1 MTEIPKFKINQI
13 QIHEI
18 PIWKFNNPVVNY
30 INKVEIHEIPIW
42 KTDVPIL
49 NNISK
54 PIVDIPGC
62 VRVHRNNLTS
72 LIDSD
77 NDEYGTYTECGNFSI
92 PSFEPLQYNPNEFV
106 YTQSETPQNQ
116 EQEFVQPTVE
126 PPKYEPKKKKDD
138 PLFVA
143 CPGKKD
149 QRVGDYRN
157 EFKLER
163 VIGHERSEDGT
174 ECITLYESTKFI
186 EQYIPNPPQLVSTA
200 VIATVAASTPLL
212 LNIIKPLVKNLFKK
226 LTKKKKDVE

>member
-1 MTEIPKFKINQI
+1 MPTIDIPNIKIDKIKIN
-13 QIHEI
+13 
-18 PIWKFNNPVVNY
+18 K
-30 INKVEIHEIPIW
+30 IPIW
-42 KTDVPIL
+42 KTDIQTL
-49 NNISK
+49 NDISK

-77 NDEYGTYTECGNFSI
+77 KDEYGTYTECSNFSI

-138 PLFVA
+138 SLFVA

-212 LNIIKPLVKNLFKK
+212 LNIVKPLVKNLIKK

>member
-1 MTEIPKFKINQI
+1 MWKSINEEMPTIDIPRININKI

-18 PIWKFNNPVVNY
+18 PV
-30 INKVEIHEIPIW
+30 W
-42 KTDVPIL
+42 KTDIQTL

-77 NDEYGTYTECGNFSI
+77 KDEYGTYTECGNFSI

-126 PPKYEPKKKKDD
+126 PPKYEPKKKNDD
-138 PLFVA
+138 SLFVE

-163 VIGHERSEDGT
+163 VIGHERSEDGS

-200 VIATVAASTPLL
+200 LIASVAATTPLL
-212 LNIIKPLVKNLFKK
+212 LNLVKPLVRQAFKRLSK
-226 LTKKKKDVE
+226 PKKDKV

>member
-1 MTEIPKFKINQI
+1 MPTIDIPRFDIS
-13 QIHEI
+13 
-18 PIWKFNNPVVNY
+18 
-30 INKVEIHEIPIW
+30 KVEIHKIPLW
-42 KTDVPIL
+42 KTDIHTL

-77 NDEYGTYTECGNFSI
+77 KDEYGTYTECGNFNI

-106 YTQSETPQNQ
+106 YTQSETPTNQ
-116 EQEFVQPTVE
+116 EQEFVQPKVE
-126 PPKYEPKKKKDD
+126 PPKYEPKNKKDD

-200 VIATVAASTPLL
+200 VIATVAASTPVSYTHLRAHE
-212 LNIIKPLVKNLFKK
+212 
-226 LTKKKKDVE
+226 T

>member
-1 MTEIPKFKINQI
+1 MKYTKYPYGKLNI
-13 QIHEI
+13 Q
-18 PIWKFNNPVVNY
+18 
-30 INKVEIHEIPIW
+30 
-42 KTDVPIL
+42 TL

-77 NDEYGTYTECGNFSI
+77 KDEYGTYTECGNFSI

-200 VIATVAASTPLL
+200 LIASVAATTPLL
-212 LNIIKPLVKNLFKK
+212 LNVVKPLVKNLIKK
-226 LTKKKKDVE
+226 FTKKKDKVE

>member
-1 MTEIPKFKINQI
+1 MPSIDIPRFD
-13 QIHEI
+13 
-18 PIWKFNNPVVNY
+18 
-30 INKVEIHEIPIW
+30 INKVEIHEIPVW
-42 KTDVPIL
+42 KTDIQTL

-77 NDEYGTYTECGNFSI
+77 KDEYGTYTECGNFSI

-106 YTQSETPQNQ
+106 YTQSETPQDQ
-116 EQEFVQPTVE
+116 QQEFVQPTVE

-138 PLFVA
+138 PLFIA

-163 VIGHERSEDGT
+163 VIGHERSEDGS
-174 ECITLYESTKFI
+174 ECITLYEDVKFI
-186 EQYIPNPPQLVSTA
+186 EQYIPNPPQLISTA

-212 LNIIKPLVKNLFKK
+212 LKIVKPLVKNIIKK

>member
-1 MTEIPKFKINQI
+1 MPTIDIPKIDIDKI
-13 QIHEI
+13 
-18 PIWKFNNPVVNY
+18 K
-30 INKVEIHEIPIW
+30 IHEIPIW
-42 KTDVPIL
+42 KTDVPIQI
-49 NNISK
+49 NISK

-77 NDEYGTYTECGNFSI
+77 KDEYGTYTECGNFSI

-106 YTQSETPQNQ
+106 YTESETPTNQ

-138 PLFVA
+138 PLFVE
-143 CPGKKD
+143 CPGPND
-149 QRVGDYRN
+149 QRVGQYAS

-163 VIGHERSEDGT
+163 VIGHKRSEDGSK
-174 ECITLYESTKFI
+174 CITLYEDVKFI

-212 LNIIKPLVKNLFKK
+212 LNIVKPLVKNVIKK
-226 LTKKKKDVE
+226 LTKKKNNKK

>member
-1 MTEIPKFKINQI
+1 MPTIDIPRIN
-13 QIHEI
+13 
-18 PIWKFNNPVVNY
+18 
-30 INKVEIHEIPIW
+30 INKVEIHEIPVW
-42 KTDVPIL
+42 KTDIQTL

-77 NDEYGTYTECGNFSI
+77 KDEYGTYTECGNFSI

-106 YTQSETPQNQ
+106 YTESETPQNQ
-116 EQEFVQPTVE
+116 EQEFVEPTAKDI
-126 PPKYEPKKKKDD
+126 KYEPKDDKDD

-163 VIGHERSEDGT
+163 VIGHERSEDGS
-174 ECITLYESTKFI
+174 ECITLYEDVKFI

-212 LNIIKPLVKNLFKK
+212 LNIVKPLVKNIIKK
-226 LTKKKKDVE
+226 LTKKKDKVE

>member
-1 MTEIPKFKINQI
+1 MPTIDIPNIK
-13 QIHEI
+13 
-18 PIWKFNNPVVNY
+18 
-30 INKVEIHEIPIW
+30 INKVEIHEIPVW
-42 KTDVPIL
+42 KTDIQTL

-77 NDEYGTYTECGNFSI
+77 KDEYGTYTECGNFSI
-92 PSFEPLQYNPNEFV
+92 PSFEPLQYNPNEIV

-163 VIGHERSEDGT
+163 VIGHKRSEDGT

-212 LNIIKPLVKNLFKK
+212 LNIVKPLVKNIIKK

>member
-1 MTEIPKFKINQI
+1 MPTIDIPNIKINKI
-13 QIHEI
+13 
-18 PIWKFNNPVVNY
+18 
-30 INKVEIHEIPIW
+30 EIHEIPVW
-42 KTDVPIL
+42 KTEIQTL

-77 NDEYGTYTECGNFSI
+77 KDEYGTYTECGSFSI

-116 EQEFVQPTVE
+116 EKEFVQPTVE

-163 VIGHERSEDGT
+163 VVGHERSEDGS

-212 LNIIKPLVKNLFKK
+212 LNIVKPLVKNLIKK

>member
-1 MTEIPKFKINQI
+1 MPSIDIPRFD
-13 QIHEI
+13 
-18 PIWKFNNPVVNY
+18 
-30 INKVEIHEIPIW
+30 INKVEIHEIPVW
-42 KTDVPIL
+42 KTDIQTL

-77 NDEYGTYTECGNFSI
+77 KDEYGTYTECGNFSI
-92 PSFEPLQYNPNEFV
+92 PSFDPLQYNPNEFV

-116 EQEFVQPTVE
+116 EQEFVQPTIE

-138 PLFVA
+138 LLFVA

-163 VIGHERSEDGT
+163 VIGHERSEDGS

-212 LNIIKPLVKNLFKK
+212 LNIVKPLIKNLIKK
-226 LTKKKKDVE
+226 LTKKKNDVK

>member
-1 MTEIPKFKINQI
+1 MPSIDIPRFD
-13 QIHEI
+13 
-18 PIWKFNNPVVNY
+18 
-30 INKVEIHEIPIW
+30 INKVQIQEIPLW
-42 KTDVPIL
+42 KTDIQTL

-54 PIVDIPGC
+54 PIVEIPGC

-77 NDEYGTYTECGNFSI
+77 KDEYGTYTECGNFSI

-106 YTQSETPQNQ
+106 YTQSETPKNQ
-116 EQEFVQPTVE
+116 EQEFVQPTIE

-138 PLFVA
+138 PLFIA

-163 VIGHERSEDGT
+163 VIGHKRSEDGSK
-174 ECITLYESTKFI
+174 CITLYEDVKFI
-186 EQYIPNPPQLVSTA
+186 EQYIPNPPQLVSA
-200 VIATVAASTPLL
+200 AAIATVAATTPLL
-212 LNIIKPLVKNLFKK
+212 LNLVKPLIRQGFKRLSK
-226 LTKKKKDVE
+226 PKKDKVE

>member
-1 MTEIPKFKINQI
+1 MPTIDIPNIK
-13 QIHEI
+13 
-18 PIWKFNNPVVNY
+18 
-30 INKVEIHEIPIW
+30 INKVEIHEIPVW
-42 KTDVPIL
+42 KTDIQTL

-77 NDEYGTYTECGNFSI
+77 KDEYGTYTECGNFSI

-126 PPKYEPKKKKDD
+126 PPKYEPKKKKDG

-163 VIGHERSEDGT
+163 VIGHERSEDGS

-212 LNIIKPLVKNLFKK
+212 LNIVKPLVKNLIKK

>member
-18 PIWKFNNPVVNY
+18 PIWK
-30 INKVEIHEIPIW
+30 
-42 KTDVPIL
+42 TDIQTL

-77 NDEYGTYTECGNFSI
+77 KDEYGTYTECGNFSI

-116 EQEFVQPTVE
+116 EQEFVQPTIE
-126 PPKYEPKKKKDD
+126 PPKYEPKKKKDE
-138 PLFVA
+138 PLFVE
-143 CPGKKD
+143 CPGPND
-149 QRVGDYRN
+149 QRVGQYAS

-163 VIGHERSEDGT
+163 VIGHKRSEDKT
-174 ECITLYESTKFI
+174 ECITLYEDVKFI
-186 EQYIPNPPQLVSTA
+186 ERYIPNPPQLISTA

-212 LNIIKPLVKNLFKK
+212 LNIVKPLIKNLIKK
-226 LTKKKKDVE
+226 LTKKKNDVK

>member
-1 MTEIPKFKINQI
+1 MPTIDIPNIK
-13 QIHEI
+13 
-18 PIWKFNNPVVNY
+18 
-30 INKVEIHEIPIW
+30 INKVEIHKVPIW
-42 KTDVPIL
+42 KADVPIL

-62 VRVHRNNLTS
+62 VRVHTNNLTS
-72 LIDSD
+72 LIDSEK
-77 NDEYGTYTECGNFSI
+77 DEYGTYTECGNFSI

-106 YTQSETPQNQ
+106 YTESETPQNQ

-163 VIGHERSEDGT
+163 VIGHKRSEDGT

-212 LNIIKPLVKNLFKK
+212 LNIVKPLVKNLIKK
-226 LTKKKKDVE
+226 LTKKKDKVN

>member
-1 MTEIPKFKINQI
+1 MPLIDIPRFDIR
-13 QIHEI
+13 
-18 PIWKFNNPVVNY
+18 
-30 INKVEIHEIPIW
+30 KVEIHEIPIW
-42 KTDVPIL
+42 KTEVPTL
-49 NNISK
+49 NKISK

-77 NDEYGTYTECGNFSI
+77 KDEYGTYTECGNFSI

-163 VIGHERSEDGT
+163 VIGHERSEDGS

-212 LNIIKPLVKNLFKK
+212 LNIVKPLVKNLIKK
-226 LTKKKKDVE
+226 LTKKKDVE

>member
-1 MTEIPKFKINQI
+1 MPTIDIPNIR
-13 QIHEI
+13 
-18 PIWKFNNPVVNY
+18 
-30 INKVEIHEIPIW
+30 INKIEIHEIPVW
-42 KTDVPIL
+42 KTDIQRL

-77 NDEYGTYTECGNFSI
+77 KDEYGTYTECGNFSI
-92 PSFEPLQYNPNEFV
+92 PSFEPLEYNPNEFV
-106 YTQSETPQNQ
+106 YTQSKTPQNQ

-126 PPKYEPKKKKDD
+126 PPKYEPKKNKDEI
-138 PLFVA
+138 LFVE
-143 CPGKKD
+143 CPGPND
-149 QRVGDYRN
+149 QRVGQYAS

-163 VIGHERSEDGT
+163 VIGHKRSEDGSK
-174 ECITLYESTKFI
+174 CITLYEDVKFI
-186 EQYIPNPPQLVSTA
+186 EQYIPNPPQLISTA

-212 LNIIKPLVKNLFKK
+212 LNIVKPLVKNLIKK

>member
-1 MTEIPKFKINQI
+1 MEIPQ
-13 QIHEI
+13 
-18 PIWKFNNPVVNY
+18 FN
-30 INKVEIHEIPIW
+30 INKVEINEIPIW

-49 NNISK
+49 INISK

-77 NDEYGTYTECGNFSI
+77 KDEYGTYTECGNFSI

-106 YTQSETPQNQ
+106 YTESETPQNQ
-116 EQEFVQPTVE
+116 EQEFIEPTAE
-126 PPKYEPKKKKDD
+126 DIKYKPKDKKD

-163 VIGHERSEDGT
+163 VIGHERSEDGSK
-174 ECITLYESTKFI
+174 CMTLYEDVKFI
-186 EQYIPNPPQLVSTA
+186 EQYIPNPPQLVCTA
-200 VIATVAASTPLL
+200 AIATVAATTPLL
-212 LNIIKPLVKNLFKK
+212 LNIVKPLIKNLIKK
-226 LTKKKKDVE
+226 LTKKKKDIE

>member
-1 MTEIPKFKINQI
+1 MPSIDIPRFDINKVK
-13 QIHEI
+13 IHEI
-18 PIWKFNNPVVNY
+18 PV
-30 INKVEIHEIPIW
+30 W
-42 KTDVPIL
+42 KTDIQTL

-77 NDEYGTYTECGNFSI
+77 KDEYGTYTECGNFSI

-126 PPKYEPKKKKDD
+126 PPKYEPKKEKDD

-200 VIATVAASTPLL
+200 LIASVAATTPLL
-212 LNIIKPLVKNLFKK
+212 LNLVKPLVRQAFKRLSK
-226 LTKKKKDVE
+226 PKKDKVE

>member
-1 MTEIPKFKINQI
+1 MPTIDIPNIK
-13 QIHEI
+13 
-18 PIWKFNNPVVNY
+18 
-30 INKVEIHEIPIW
+30 INKVEIHEIPVW
-42 KTDVPIL
+42 KTDIQTL

-77 NDEYGTYTECGNFSI
+77 KDEYGTYTECGNFSI

-138 PLFVA
+138 SLFVA

-212 LNIIKPLVKNLFKK
+212 LNIVKPLVKNIIKK
-226 LTKKKKDVE
+226 LTKKKKEDVK

>member
-1 MTEIPKFKINQI
+1 MPTIDIPRFD
-13 QIHEI
+13 
-18 PIWKFNNPVVNY
+18 
-30 INKVEIHEIPIW
+30 INKVEIHEIPVW
-42 KTDVPIL
+42 KTDIQTL

-77 NDEYGTYTECGNFSI
+77 KDEYGTYTECGNFSI

-126 PPKYEPKKKKDD
+126 PPKYEPKKDKDD
-138 PLFVA
+138 PLFIA
-143 CPGKKD
+143 CPGSKD

-163 VIGHERSEDGT
+163 VIGHKRSEDGN
-174 ECITLYESTKFI
+174 ECITLYEDVKFI
-186 EQYIPNPPQLVSTA
+186 EQYIPNPPQLISTA
-200 VIATVAASTPLL
+200 AIATVAATTPLL
-212 LNIIKPLVKNLFKK
+212 LNIVKPLVKNIIKK
-226 LTKKKKDVE
+226 LSKKKDTSS

>member
-1 MTEIPKFKINQI
+1 MSEIPRFQINEI

-30 INKVEIHEIPIW
+30 I
-42 KTDVPIL
+42 T
-49 NNISK
+49 K
-54 PIVDIPGC
+54 PVVDIPGC

-72 LIDSD
+72 LID
-77 NDEYGTYTECGNFSI
+77 NPKDEFGTYTECGNFSI
-92 PSFEPLQYNPNEFV
+92 PSFEPLEYNPNELKYV
-106 YTQSETPQNQ
+106 QTENPNQ
-116 EQEFVQPTVE
+116 TEEFVPQTVE

-163 VIGHERSEDGT
+163 VIGHEKSEDGSK
-174 ECITLYESTKFI
+174 CITLYEDVKFI

-200 VIATVAASTPLL
+200 LIASVAATTPLL
-212 LNIIKPLVKNLFKK
+212 LNIVKPLVRQVFKRLSK
-226 LTKKKKDVE
+226 PKKDKVE

>member
-1 MTEIPKFKINQI
+1 MEIPKIN
-13 QIHEI
+13 
-18 PIWKFNNPVVNY
+18 
-30 INKVEIHEIPIW
+30 INKVEIHEIPVW
-42 KTDVPIL
+42 KTDIQTL

-77 NDEYGTYTECGNFSI
+77 KDEYGTYTECGNFSI

-106 YTQSETPQNQ
+106 YTESETPKNQ

-200 VIATVAASTPLL
+200 VIATVAATTPLL

-226 LTKKKKDVE
+226 LTKKKKDVK